1 MAIKEGSVMEGIFA
15 MYCAA
20 YLIDPASGKD
30 KSAIERFMNDLRI
43 DTTLGDLIGKGKKSV
58 DYTNTFP
65 TKSGIAKKRF
75 GKDVTIRT
83 GSEAKLLVKTS
94 EKYKVL
100 EKVLKNNEK
109 YFETIG
115 VQGYIDFSQVE
126 LKVRVKEAETGEYYG
141 AKLKK
146 LIDEEVEKGE
156 VKDTKYKSIKQ
167 KMLLLIKNRE
177 SQFFKDLKNT
187 KERYL
192 KNNKSDVV
200 KWTVDADGIGGE
212 TSGGEVKQ
220 DVTIQVFADG
230 KRILSKE
237 LNFSLK
243 SDSVSVHGG
252 GVYNTLPAIY
262 DMFKGIIPS
271 SKITE
276 GKNYMKSVEG
286 KGTKVS
292 RKQSVDA
299 LWRLLGESLPK
310 TPDTRWSDHF
320 WSLLEKRL
328 FGTGYEGR
336 IQLLEMKKK
345 ELREISTENFKR
357 LRNSSV
363 LLYPKWSPTKD
374 STVASPGNII
384 IMPLYLGK
392 IEEKKESNQVFRF
405 RISYLKSKPPGSKD
419 RTGPAYPE
427 KIFVEL
433 GGKDSIVHDENY
445 IKFASKN
452 LVGVT
457 EESVEDLLGLSS
469 DKIDIK

>member
-20 YLIDPASGKD
+20 YLIDPDSGKSS
-30 KSAIERFMNDLRI
+30 SAIEKFINDLRV

-65 TKSGIAKKRF
+65 GKLGTARKRF
-75 GKDVTIRT
+75 GEGVTVKT
-83 GSEAKLLVKTS
+83 GKEAKDMPTIKAS
-94 EKYKVL
+94 PKYKTL
-100 EKVLKNNEK
+100 ERVLKNTER
-109 YFETIG
+109 YFETVG
-115 VQGYIDFSQVE
+115 QEGYIDFSQVE

-141 AKLKK
+141 ANLKK
-146 LIDEEVEKGE
+146 LIDQEVAKGE

-167 KMLLLIKNRE
+167 KMLQLIKSRE
-177 SQFFKDLKNT
+177 SQFFKDLKST
-187 KERYL
+187 KEQYL
-192 KNNKSDVV
+192 KNNKNDVV

-220 DVTIQVFADG
+220 DVTIQIFADG
-230 KRILSKE
+230 KRILNKE

-252 GVYNTLPAIY
+252 GVYNTMPAMY
-262 DMFKGIIPS
+262 EMFKGIVPASRIN
-271 SKITE
+271 E
-276 GKNYMKSVEG
+276 GKKYMESIDG
-286 KGTKVS
+286 KGSAVS

-299 LWRLLGESLPK
+299 LWRLLGENLPT

-357 LRNSSV
+357 LRNSNV
-363 LLYPKWSPTKD
+363 LLYPKWAPTKD
-374 STVASPGNII
+374 STVASPGSII

-392 IEEKKESNQVFRF
+392 IREDKESNQVFRF

-419 RTGPAYPE
+419 RTGPAYPN
-427 KIFVEL
+427 KMFIEL
-433 GGKDSIVHDENY
+433 GGAASIVHDENY
-445 IKFASKN
+445 IKFVNEK
-452 LVGVT
+452 LIG
-457 EESVEDLLGLSS
+457 
-469 DKIDIK
+469 

>member
-20 YLIDPASGKD
+20 YLIDPAGGKD
-30 KSAIERFMNDLRI
+30 KSAIESFINDLRI
-43 DTTLGDLIGKGKKSV
+43 DTTLGELKDKTKKSV
-58 DYTNTFP
+58 DYKNTFP
-65 TKSGIAKKRF
+65 GKLGTAKKNF
-75 GKDVTIRT
+75 GKGVTVKT
-83 GSEAKLLVKTS
+83 GKEAKDMIKLS
-94 EKYKVL
+94 PKYTTL
-100 EKVLKNNEK
+100 ERVLKNTER
-109 YFETIG
+109 YFETVG
-115 VQGYIDFSQVE
+115 EKGYIDFSQVE

-141 AKLKK
+141 HNLKK
-146 LIDEEVEKGE
+146 LIDQEVDKGE

-167 KMLLLIKNRE
+167 KMILLIKNRE
-177 SQFFKDLKNT
+177 SQFFKDLKAT

-192 KNNKSDVV
+192 KNSKSDVV

-220 DVTIQVFADG
+220 DVTIQIFADG
-230 KRILSKE
+230 KRILNKE

-262 DMFKGIIPS
+262 DLFKGVIPS

-310 TPDTRWSDHF
+310 TPDPKWSDHF

-357 LRNSSV
+357 LRNSKV
-363 LLYPKWSPTKD
+363 LLYPMWSPTKD
-374 STVASPGNII
+374 SKVASPGNII
-384 IMPLYLGK
+384 IMPLYQGK
-392 IEEKKESNQVFRF
+392 IKETKESNQVFRF

-427 KIFVEL
+427 KIFIEL
-433 GGKDSIVHDENY
+433 GGVGSIVHDENY
-445 IKFASKN
+445 VKFVDKG
-452 LVGVT
+452 LVG
-457 EESVEDLLGLSS
+457 
-469 DKIDIK
+469 

>member
-20 YLIDPASGKD
+20 YLIDPDSGKSS
-30 KSAIERFMNDLRI
+30 SAIEKFINDLRV

-65 TKSGIAKKRF
+65 GKLGTARKRF
-75 GKDVTIRT
+75 GEGVTVKT
-83 GSEAKLLVKTS
+83 GKEAKDMPTLKIS
-94 EKYKVL
+94 PKYVTL
-100 EKVLKNNEK
+100 EKVLKNTER
-109 YFETIG
+109 YFETVG
-115 VQGYIDFSQVE
+115 QEGYIDFSQVE

-141 AKLKK
+141 ANLKK
-146 LIDEEVEKGE
+146 LIDQEVDKGE
-156 VKDTKYKSIKQ
+156 VKDAKYNSIKQ
-167 KMLLLIKNRE
+167 KMLHLIKNRE
-177 SQFFKDLKNT
+177 SQFFKDLKTT
-187 KERYL
+187 KERFL
-192 KNNKSDVV
+192 KNNKNDVI

-220 DVTIQVFADG
+220 DVTIQIFADG
-230 KRILSKE
+230 QRILNKE

-252 GVYNTLPAIY
+252 GVYNTMPAMY
-262 DMFKGIIPS
+262 EMFKGVIPA
-271 SKITE
+271 SKINE
-276 GKNYMKSVEG
+276 GINYMKTIDG
-286 KGTKVS
+286 KGNRIS

-299 LWRLLGESLPK
+299 LWRLLGENLPN

-328 FGTGYEGR
+328 FGTGYEGK

-357 LRNSSV
+357 LRNSNV

-374 STVASPGNII
+374 SNVASPGNIV
-384 IMPLYLGK
+384 IMPLYHGK
-392 IEEKKESNQVFRF
+392 TKEDKEANQVFRF

-445 IKFASKN
+445 VKFAN
-452 LVGVT
+452 RGLVG
-457 EESVEDLLGLSS
+457 
-469 DKIDIK
+469 